1 MMFKVKGAVIN
12 PSMGFILI
20 EVLIS
25 GVILTTSIAA
35 TMYLFRMGFDYLER
49 ANKSNL
55 LSSKLIQAASLI
67 KNLDLEQ
74 KSGSE
79 LLGAQVSLKWEAR
92 LLGRARPI
100 KKGGEFSVQSLYEIS
115 LYRVNIILSVKD
127 IERAYT
133 VNAFRYKPLFTP
145 GEFGF

>member
-49 ANKSNL
+49 ANQSNL
-55 LSSKLIQAASLI
+55 LSSKLIQAAGLI
-67 KNLDLEQ
+67 KNLDLQQ
-74 KSGSE
+74 KNGSE
-79 LLGAQVSLKWEAR
+79 LLGDRVVLKWEAQ
-92 LLGRARPI
+92 LLGRARPV
-100 KKGGEFSVQSLYEIS
+100 KKGGEFSIQSLYEIS
-115 LYRVNIILSVKD
+115 LYRVHVILSLKG
-127 IERAYT
+127 IERDYT
-133 VNAFRYKPLFTP
+133 INAFRYKPLFTP
-145 GEFGF
+145 GEFDF